1 VQSRSRIHR
10 LPPVVK
16 LIGAVLFVVST
27 VLLPHATWVGY
38 LLGAVALITVA
49 ALSRVPPL
57 HLAKRLLIL
66 EPFVLSVALLSLF
79 QPSGLR
85 VFLAILVK
93 STLCLFCMV
102 LLSATTSMPDLL
114 SGLRSLR
121 IPRLLVTTLAL
132 TYRYLFLLVDEME
145 RMQRARRSR
154 TFTRHRLQAW
164 RSLATVIAQLFVR
177 TSERA
182 ERIYAAMCARGWKT

>member
-1 VQSRSRIHR
+1 
-10 LPPVVK
+10 
-16 LIGAVLFVVST
+16 
-27 VLLPHATWVGY
+27 
-38 LLGAVALITVA
+38 
-49 ALSRVPPL
+49 
-57 HLAKRLLIL
+57 
-66 EPFVLSVALLSLF
+66 
-79 QPSGLR
+79 
-85 VFLAILVK
+85 
-93 STLCLFCMV
+93 
-102 LLSATTSMPDLL
+102 MPDLL

-121 IPRLLVTTLAL
+121 IPGLLVTTLAL